1 MKKSSS
7 LKRTMIVAGQAAL
20 FSLATSVGALA
31 YDGQHCK
38 EPGVCWEPV
47 PGYPEKLAGS
57 KYDVRALEDPKEVAK
72 QSNSER
78 DMEAR
83 NAKRVNYFKKSGKW
97 IYEVDKIP
105 E

>member
-1 MKKSSS
+1 MKRSS
-7 LKRTMIVAGQAAL
+7 LLKMTVGVAGKAAVIL
-20 FSLATSVGALA
+20 LATSVGAFA
-31 YDGQHCK
+31 YDGLHCK
-38 EPGVCWEPV
+38 EPGVCWQAQ

-72 QSNSER
+72 QVNSIR

-83 NAKRVNYFKKSGKW
+83 NAKRVAHFKKSGKW
-97 IYEVDKIP
+97 VYEVDKIP